1 MADAAAHVSR
11 ETYPQIAGAL
21 ALDLVNTV
29 SWRLS
34 AERRIEHLV
43 DYGDVLR
50 WAAQVGLIDRETIR
64 ALERLAAADPQ
75 GATVEHRGI
84 LDLREALY
92 DAAYDGAP
100 TEPVVRE
107 HADAVA
113 AGRLE
118 RDGDGD
124 GWAWRFP
131 VDLALPRRR
140 IALAAVD
147 LLLRDDLDRLGQ
159 CSDAECGW
167 VFLDTSPRHNRRWC
181 VASDCGNRNR
191 VREHYARSRK
201 TDAAGERAAGTPEE
215 PAVAAT
221 R

>member
-1 MADAAAHVSR
+1 MTDAAPYVSR
-11 ETYPQIAGAL
+11 ETYPQVAGAV

-34 AERRIEHLV
+34 PERRLEHV
-43 DYGDVLR
+43 GGYADVVR
-50 WAAQVGLIDRETIR
+50 WAEQVGLLDGVAAAE
-64 ALERLAAADPQ
+64 LSRLAETDAAGAADEVR
-75 GATVEHRGI
+75 AV

-92 DAAYDGAP
+92 AAAYEGAP
-100 TEPVVRE
+100 SDPVVRE
-107 HADAVA
+107 HAAAVA
-113 AGRLE
+113 TGRLE
-118 RDGDGD
+118 RDDD
-124 GWAWRFP
+124 RWNWAFP
-131 VDLALPRRR
+131 LDLAMPRRR

-191 VREHYARSRK
+191 VREHYARVR
-201 TDAAGERAAGTPEE
+201 DAA
-215 PAVAAT
+215 AAT
-221 R
+221 SGASPVQ

>member
-1 MADAAAHVSR
+1 MDASKRLRSR
-11 ETYPQIAGAL
+11 DTYGQVGGAV

-34 AERRIEHLV
+34 AERCIEHFVDFDDVQRWAHQLGLV
-43 DYGDVLR
+43 DDER
-50 WAAQVGLIDRETIR
+50 SAALSRLVE
-64 ALERLAAADPQ
+64 ERPSDAAAEV
-75 GATVEHRGI
+75 ARVI
-84 LDLREALY
+84 ALREAIYTAVYEGASTQPLV
-92 DAAYDGAP
+92 AA
-100 TEPVVRE
+100 
-107 HADAVA
+107 HAEAIA
-113 AGRLE
+113 AGRLDPDAE
-118 RDGDGD
+118 GA
-124 GWAWRFP
+124 GWAWEFP

-191 VREHYARSRK
+191 VREHYARVRATADSP
-201 TDAAGERAAGTPEE
+201 AGS
-215 PAVAAT
+215 
-221 R
+221 